1 MPVPLFIIYRPNVN
15 ANIHLNHYPK
25 NSPLP
30 QLAARAIFVRS
41 ILLYYETSKSEKVT
55 VSPHLFQDCFLDS
68 CHDLIVIAILEFLY
82 FLPQLL
88 FRKVKF

>member
-55 VSPHLFQDCFLDS
+55 VSPHLLNTPAGMVRPDRGNGARGTREWCSLT
-68 CHDLIVIAILEFLY
+68 A
-82 FLPQLL
+82 
-88 FRKVKF
+88 